1 MFQVYDQELR
11 QVLSAEKAATLRAAS
26 AQLSRRRPARV
37 RLGESLVSLGL
48 RLTAECAPSPARTA

>member
-26 AQLSRRRPARV
+26 AQVPRRRPARV

-48 RLTAECAPSPARTA
+48 RLMAECAPSPARTA

>member
-26 AQLSRRRPARV
+26 VPSRRRRRFRT

-48 RLTAECAPSPARTA
+48 RLTAECAPSRARTV

>member
-11 QVLSAEKAATLRAAS
+11 QVMSTEKATMLRAA
-26 AQLSRRRPARV
+26 AARAPRRRPARV

-48 RLTAECAPSPARTA
+48 RLTAESAPSTARTA

>member
-11 QVLSAEKAATLRAAS
+11 QVMSADKATLLRAAA
-26 AQLSRRRPARV
+26 AQAPRRWRVRV

-48 RLTAECAPSPARTA
+48 RLTAECAPSQARTA

>member
-11 QVLSAEKAATLRAAS
+11 RVMSAEKAATLRAAS
-26 AQLSRRRPARV
+26 AQAPRRAPVRV

-48 RLTAECAPSPARTA
+48 RLTAECAPSTARTA

>member
-11 QVLSAEKAATLRAAS
+11 QVMSAEKAASLRAAS
-26 AQLSRRRPARV
+26 APIRRRRPARV

-48 RLTAECAPSPARTA
+48 RLTAECAPSTARTA

>member
-11 QVLSAEKAATLRAAS
+11 QVMSAEKAATQRAAS
-26 AQLSRRRPARV
+26 APARRHRPVRV

-48 RLTAECAPSPARTA
+48 RLTAECAPSTARTA

>member
-11 QVLSAEKAATLRAAS
+11 QVLSAEKAATLRAVS
-26 AQLSRRRPARV
+26 GQFPRRRPARV

-48 RLTAECAPSPARTA
+48 RLTAECAHPPARTA